1 MLWQWLEVY
10 LLFKNQL
17 QLCVAYELKVWSF
30 LGQALLHDD
39 IYLVINDLVLSHNI
53 QLKASEQLYH

>member
-17 QLCVAYELKVWSF
+17 QSCVACELKVWSF

-39 IYLVINDLVLSHNI
+39 IYLVINDLVLTHNI
-53 QLKASEQLYH
+53 QLKASEQ